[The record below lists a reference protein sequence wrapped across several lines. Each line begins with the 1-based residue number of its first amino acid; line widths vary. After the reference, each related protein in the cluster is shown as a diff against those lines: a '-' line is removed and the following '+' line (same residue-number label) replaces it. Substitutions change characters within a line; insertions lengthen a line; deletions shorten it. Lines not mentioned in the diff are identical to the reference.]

1 MSSDRRPWQVA
12 AAAWAAVILATGLL
26 PTQAAVEAFSGGRDT
41 AATTTGH
48 FAAYLLFG
56 LLLGE
61 ALGGLSSAW
70 RRVSLTLAL
79 AAALG
84 GVIEVAQAP
93 LPYRDAQPL
102 DFFVNIT
109 GAAVGLLLLSA
120 AKRVTRSRSH
130 RG

>member
-1 MSSDRRPWQVA
+1 VSSDRRPWQVA
-12 AAAWAAVILATGLL
+12 AATWAVVILASGLL
-26 PTQAAVEAFSGGRDT
+26 PTQTTVEAFSRGHDT
-41 AATTTGH
+41 AATTAGH
-48 FAAYLLFG
+48 FAAYLLLGF
-56 LLLGE
+56 LLGA
-61 ALGGLSSAW
+61 ALGGLSVEW
-70 RRVSLTLAL
+70 IRMFLTLAL

-102 DFFVNIT
+102 DFFVNIA

-120 AKRVTRSRSH
+120 ATRVTRSRSH

>member
-1 MSSDRRPWQVA
+1 MSSNRRPWQVA
-12 AAAWAAVILATGLL
+12 AAVWAAVILVTGLL
-26 PTQAAVEAFSGGRDT
+26 PTRAAVEAFSGGHDT
-41 AATTTGH
+41 AATTAGH
-48 FAAYLLFG
+48 FAAYLLLG
-56 LLLGE
+56 LLLGA
-61 ALGGLSSAW
+61 ALGGLSVEW
-70 RRVSLTLAL
+70 MRTLLTLSL

-102 DFFVNIT
+102 DFFVNIA

-120 AKRVTRSRSH
+120 ATRVVRSRSH